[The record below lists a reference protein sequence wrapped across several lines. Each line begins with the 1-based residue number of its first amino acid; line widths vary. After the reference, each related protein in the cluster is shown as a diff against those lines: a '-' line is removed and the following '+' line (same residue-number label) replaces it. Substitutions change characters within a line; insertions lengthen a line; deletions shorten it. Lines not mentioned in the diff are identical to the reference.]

1 MPEMTKLFVDVFLP
15 GNGKTYEFQ
24 LDSSML
30 VEKATDRIINNI
42 CEAENNTVSIDPAT
56 AVLSDVSLSSR
67 LDAGMT
73 LQAAGVKS
81 GHKLILV

>member
-1 MPEMTKLFVDVFLP
+1 MTKLFIDVFLP

-30 VEKATDRIINNI
+30 VGQATVRIINNI
-42 CEAENNTVSIDPAT
+42 CEAENYTVSIDPGT
-56 AVLSDVSLSSR
+56 AVLSDINLSSR